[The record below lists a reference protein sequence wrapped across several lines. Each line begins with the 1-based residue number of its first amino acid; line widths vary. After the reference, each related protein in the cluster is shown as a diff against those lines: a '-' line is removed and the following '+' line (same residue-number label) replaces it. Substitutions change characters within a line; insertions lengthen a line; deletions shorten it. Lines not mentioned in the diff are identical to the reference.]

1 MTGQRGH
8 PSDGQADLVSHKTEP
23 SKDPHATAYL
33 HPRTKPRLPTQP
45 FFSRLKIVLGSLGTD
60 PGAGA
65 LPGFDGEDGGLIGRS
80 AIAMRLAQRR
90 RQDQRSPERVRQAP
104 RPRTKT
110 NA

>member
-1 MTGQRGH
+1 MVRRILSPKK
-8 PSDGQADLVSHKTEP
+8 PSRPKT
-23 SKDPHATAYL
+23 HTLTAYL
-33 HPRTKPRLPTQP
+33 HPRTKPRLPAQP